1 MVLIAVAAGI
11 VLAASAG
18 LRAFMPLFGVG
29 LASRLLD
36 WSIAPS
42 MDWLSTDVGLIALG
56 IATVVELAADKL
68 PMVDHALDVVHTIA
82 GPVAGALVTFSIWG
96 DLPPAMSAIL
106 AIALGA
112 PVAGAVHAIS
122 ATTRVK
128 SSVLSAGAFNPAA
141 YVLWEPEIKNFGG
154 IWGPN
159 VGHDASQYPN
169 ENEGVGRRHKKG
181 AVITGF
187 SGQVHFIKFDDF
199 QREQRNNKPGLLWCV
214 PGSPT
219 GQ

>member
-128 SSVLSAGAFNPAA
+128 SSVLSAGAFNPAISVA
-141 YVLWEPEIKNFGG
+141 EDGLSIGAILIALLLPILALAVAIVLLIVILRFLL
-154 IWGPN
+154 
-159 VGHDASQYPN
+159 
-169 ENEGVGRRHKKG
+169 RR
-181 AVITGF
+181 
-187 SGQVHFIKFDDF
+187 
-199 QREQRNNKPGLLWCV
+199 RRV
-214 PGSPT
+214 PAA
-219 GQ
+219 Q